1 MRTNLQQWDNWL
13 LYTTFSCLHN
23 LGQVIADGALFCSF
37 WMVFLIKSIY
47 MVLYAFVVSRGAF
60 IPLCKIR
67 M

>member
-1 MRTNLQQWDNWL
+1 MRTNLQQWIIGFYIQHFL
-13 LYTTFSCLHN
+13 QHY
-23 LGQVIADGALFCSF
+23 LGQVIADGAHFFSF
-37 WMVFLIKSIY
+37 WMLFLIKSIY